1 MWINPFLD
9 YLTLEL
15 NYSVRTVGE
24 YRSDLIAFK
33 AFLCGID
40 EAISWETVDSDLIRQ
55 WIVEMMDRKLA
66 STSVNRRLSTL
77 RSFYKFLIKNK
88 VVVIDP
94 VHLVRGPKK
103 KKPLPFFLKESE
115 VNNLLD
121 GGFFDESFEGVRDKL
136 IVMMFYTTGLR
147 LSELTGLRKVDADVE
162 SMQLKVTGKRNR
174 QRLIPFGEE
183 LAGQLF
189 KYMQLLEKRNVAS
202 EERALFVTAK
212 GEPLNNNKVG
222 ALVRKYLA
230 QVTGSKKK
238 SPHVLRHTFAT
249 SMLNNKAELESVK
262 ELLGHQSLTT
272 TEIYTHTTFEEL
284 KKVYNKAHP
293 RA

>member
-24 YRSDLIAFK
+24 YRGDLIAFK
-33 AFLCGID
+33 AFLCGVD
-40 EAISWETVDSDLIRQ
+40 ETISWETVDSDLIRQ

-66 STSVNRRLSTL
+66 PASVNRRLSAL
-77 RSFYKFLIKNK
+77 RSFYKYLIKNK
-88 VVVIDP
+88 VVVVDP
-94 VHLVRGPKK
+94 AYLVRGPKK
-103 KKPLPFFLKESE
+103 RKPLPFFLKESE

-121 GGFFDESFEGVRDKL
+121 GDFFDECFDGVRDKL
-136 IVMMFYTTGLR
+136 IIMMFYTTGLR
-147 LSELTGLRKVDADVE
+147 LSELTGLRGVDVDIE
-162 SMQLKVTGKRNR
+162 SMQLKITGKRNR

-183 LAGQLF
+183 LAGQLC
-189 KYMQLLEKRNVAS
+189 KYMQLCEKQNIAS
-202 EERALFVTAK
+202 VEKPLFVTVK
-212 GEPLNNNKVG
+212 GDPLNNNKVG

-230 QVTGSKKK
+230 QTTGSKKK

-284 KKVYNKAHP
+284 KKVYNEAHP